1 MGTNYWKK
9 RHNRGARM
17 EPSDEQPGDR
27 GEANDEFKINLD
39 TYWLDRIRSH
49 HDRDDPGRSHAVYAL
64 W

>member
-1 MGTNYWKK
+1 
-9 RHNRGARM
+9 M